1 MGEQVLK
8 SINLKMPENL
18 HKHLKLQAVVSG
30 KTISN
35 LLIEKI
41 RGWMQESEAELLL
54 HALKNAPI
62 HDEEISQET
71 LDEIEEAKKDTVE
84 CSWTEFEEELKK

>member
-1 MGEQVLK
+1 MSEQALK

-18 HKHLKLQAVVSG
+18 HKHLKLQAVMSG

-41 RGWMQESEAELLL
+41 RTWMKESEAELFL

-62 HDEEISQET
+62 KDEEIDKET
-71 LDEIEEAKKDTVE
+71 LNDIEEAKKDKTE
-84 CSWTEFEEELKK
+84 LSWSELEEELKK